1 MGLVVEVCWSD
12 PPSRSNSSSSSSSSM
27 DSSLCGVV
35 FWFGLARTT
44 RIGTRVSKTRVPRGF

>member
-12 PPSRSNSSSSSSSSM
+12 PPSRSNSM

-44 RIGTRVSKTRVPRGF
+44 RIGTRVSKTQVPRGF

>member
-12 PPSRSNSSSSSSSSM
+12 PPPSSSSSM

-44 RIGTRVSKTRVPRGF
+44 RIGTRVSKT